1 MSILSAFVAY
11 VVVDW
16 CSGVDWLVVGGD
28 LCFSGVEWWLCELV
42 FVWDRWV
49 IGFVAGLVVVVS
61 LVLIVG
67 TVLVIAEFEL
77 SC

>member
-28 LCFSGVEWWLCELV
+28 LCFSGVEWWPLRV
-42 FVWDRWV
+42 VFFVWDRWV
-49 IGFVAGLVVVVS
+49 GYRVCCWVS
-61 LVLIVG
+61 G
-67 TVLVIAEFEL
+67 G
-77 SC
+77 

>member
-28 LCFSGVEWWLCELV
+28 LCFSGVEWWLCEL
-42 FVWDRWV
+42 FFLSG
-49 IGFVAGLVVVVS
+49 IGGLS
-61 LVLIVG
+61 GLLLG
-67 TVLVIAEFEL
+67 
-77 SC
+77 

>member
-28 LCFSGVEWWLCELV
+28 LCFSGVEWWPLRVGSLSGIGGL
-42 FVWDRWV
+42 V
-49 IGFVAGLVVVVS
+49 IGFVRG
-61 LVLIVG
+61 
-67 TVLVIAEFEL
+67 
-77 SC
+77 

>member
-28 LCFSGVEWWLCELV
+28 LCFSGVECWPLRVGSLSGIGGL
-42 FVWDRWV
+42 V

-61 LVLIVG
+61 LVLIVDCWNCFG
-67 TVLVIAEFEL
+67 Y
-77 SC
+77 C

>member
-28 LCFSGVEWWLCELV
+28 LCFSGVEWWPLRVGSLSGIGGL
-42 FVWDRWV
+42 V
-49 IGFVAGLVVVVS
+49 IGFVAGLVVVDKF
-61 LVLIVG
+61 G
-67 TVLVIAEFEL
+67 FD
-77 SC
+77 C

>member
-1 MSILSAFVAY
+1 MSILLAFVAY

-28 LCFSGVEWWLCELV
+28 LCFSGVEWWLCELF

-49 IGFVAGLVVVVS
+49 IGFVAGVVVVS
-61 LVLIVG
+61 LVLIVDCWNCFG
-67 TVLVIAEFEL
+67 Y
-77 SC
+77 C

>member
-28 LCFSGVEWWLCELV
+28 LCFSGVEWWLASWFLSGG
-42 FVWDRWV
+42 RWV
-49 IGFVAGLVVVVS
+49 GYRVSGGLVVVVS
-61 LVLIVG
+61 FG
-67 TVLVIAEFEL
+67 FD
-77 SC
+77 C

>member
-1 MSILSAFVAY
+1 MLILSAFVAY

-49 IGFVAGLVVVVS
+49 GYRVRARLVVVVS
-61 LVLIVG
+61 LVLIVDCWKCFG
-67 TVLVIAEFEL
+67 Y
-77 SC
+77 C

>member
-16 CSGVDWLVVGGD
+16 CSGVDWLVVGEICV
-28 LCFSGVEWWLCELV
+28 LVVLSGGFASWF

-61 LVLIVG
+61 LVLIVDCWNCFG
-67 TVLVIAEFEL
+67 Y
-77 SC
+77 C

>member
-1 MSILSAFVAY
+1 M
-11 VVVDW
+11 
-16 CSGVDWLVVGGD
+16 VVGGD
-28 LCFSGVEWWLCELV
+28 LCFSGVEWWPLRVGSLSGIGGL
-42 FVWDRWV
+42 V

>member
-28 LCFSGVEWWLCELV
+28 LCRVCCWVSGGCQ
-42 FVWDRWV
+42 F
-49 IGFVAGLVVVVS
+49 GFD
-61 LVLIVG
+61 
-67 TVLVIAEFEL
+67 
-77 SC
+77 C

>member
-42 FVWDRWV
+42 FVWDWWV
-49 IGFVAGLVVVVS
+49 GYRVCCWVSGGCQFGFD
-61 LVLIVG
+61 
-67 TVLVIAEFEL
+67 
-77 SC
+77 C

>member
-42 FVWDRWV
+42 FCLGSVGYRVCCWVSLIVDRWNCF
-49 IGFVAGLVVVVS
+49 GY
-61 LVLIVG
+61 
-67 TVLVIAEFEL
+67 
-77 SC
+77 C

>member
-42 FVWDRWV
+42 FCLGSVGWLS
-49 IGFVAGLVVVVS
+49 GL
-61 LVLIVG
+61 LLG
-67 TVLVIAEFEL
+67 
-77 SC
+77 

>member
-1 MSILSAFVAY
+1 MSILLAFVAY

-42 FVWDRWV
+42 LCLRS
-49 IGFVAGLVVVVS
+49 VVVS
-61 LVLIVG
+61 LVLIVDCWNCFG
-67 TVLVIAEFEL
+67 Y
-77 SC
+77 C

>member
-16 CSGVDWLVVGGD
+16 CSGVDWLVVGED

-42 FVWDRWV
+42 FCLRSVGYRVCCWV
-49 IGFVAGLVVVVS
+49 SGGCQFGFD
-61 LVLIVG
+61 
-67 TVLVIAEFEL
+67 
-77 SC
+77 C

>member
-28 LCFSGVEWWLCELV
+28 LCFSGVEWCGLCELV
-42 FVWDRWV
+42 LCL
-49 IGFVAGLVVVVS
+49 GS
-61 LVLIVG
+61 VG
-67 TVLVIAEFEL
+67 WL
-77 SC
+77 SG

>member
-49 IGFVAGLVVVVS
+49 G
-61 LVLIVG
+61 
-67 TVLVIAEFEL
+67 
-77 SC
+77 